1 MKLRDK
7 KRKTNFPEELA
18 GRWMQTLRGF
28 LWKYIER
35 IANFLTVSFR
45 MQEKLHRDYRFLP
58 REKRVG
64 SFNMEEDIS
73 AEGTWSFQG
82 SGGPGEPA
90 G

>member
-1 MKLRDK
+1 
-7 KRKTNFPEELA
+7 
-18 GRWMQTLRGF
+18 
-28 LWKYIER
+28 
-35 IANFLTVSFR
+35 

-73 AEGTWSFQG
+73 AEGIWRFQG